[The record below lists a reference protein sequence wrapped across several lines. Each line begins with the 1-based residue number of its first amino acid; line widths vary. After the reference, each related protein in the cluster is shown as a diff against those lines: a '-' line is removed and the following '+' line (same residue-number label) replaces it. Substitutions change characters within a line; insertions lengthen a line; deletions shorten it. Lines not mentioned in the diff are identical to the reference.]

1 MYTVIGVKITKY
13 QIHFEKTRRFDSAA
27 ICDVRVLPFRYLL
40 SESDC
45 LHPVMTQ
52 LAPLFITTAWI
63 SFCANAAYCW
73 SIDWSERN
81 LCHVYSW
88 CSVCCFFLS
97 QRQHWHY
104 SSSAATIAD
113 RDLDNTSS
121 LTFTFLIAYKLLW
134 ASCRL
139 AARLACILQ
148 CIAMFRSLGQHMY
161 DRAINYSTHSVHW
174 LT

>member
-1 MYTVIGVKITKY
+1 VHQERYILRMYTVIGVKITKY

-73 SIDWSERN
+73 SIDVMNLSERN

-88 CSVCCFFLS
+88 CSVCCFFITAPILTLLVVS
-97 QRQHWHY
+97 CHHRWPWSRQY
-104 SSSAATIAD
+104 VEFDIYFSY
-113 RDLDNTSS
+113 R
-121 LTFTFLIAYKLLW
+121 
-134 ASCRL
+134 
-139 AARLACILQ
+139 
-148 CIAMFRSLGQHMY
+148 
-161 DRAINYSTHSVHW
+161 V
-174 LT
+174 